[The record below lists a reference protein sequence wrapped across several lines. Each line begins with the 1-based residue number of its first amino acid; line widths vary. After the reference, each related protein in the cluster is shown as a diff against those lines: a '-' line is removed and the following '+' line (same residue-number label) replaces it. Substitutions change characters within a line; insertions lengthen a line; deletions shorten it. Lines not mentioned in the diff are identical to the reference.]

1 MPRMIIATKVTL
13 IGLADVK
20 MLSKKKLTRPS
31 TRFSLRAMP
40 TSETFDETH
49 FSLAFS
55 VGVLK
60 GSDDSMH
67 GARERGLPQ
76 PISESTLSKEAYKVN
91 LIFDLMKPTCLISNL
106 SFRVHEL
113 SKTFDFSIFGSL

>member
-1 MPRMIIATKVTL
+1 MIIATKVTL

-31 TRFSLRAMP
+31 TRVSLRAMP
-40 TSETFDETH
+40 TSETFNETH

-67 GARERGLPQ
+67 GAPGAWAA
-76 PISESTLSKEAYKVN
+76 T
-91 LIFDLMKPTCLISNL
+91 T
-106 SFRVHEL
+106 
-113 SKTFDFSIFGSL
+113 DFGIHSLQRSV